1 MNEFSCSH
9 DWETSAFAPF
19 RGRAAREAE
28 CFRSFRVENSK
39 LKSVP
44 PGTVKPKENCWTPK
58 GPFPTIMRILSGRF
72 KFFEKPFRNVCANDG
87 F

>member
-1 MNEFSCSH
+1 MNVFPCSH
-9 DWETSAFAPF
+9 DWEMSAFAQF
-19 RGRAAREAE
+19 RGS
-28 CFRSFRVENSK
+28 FRSFRVENSK